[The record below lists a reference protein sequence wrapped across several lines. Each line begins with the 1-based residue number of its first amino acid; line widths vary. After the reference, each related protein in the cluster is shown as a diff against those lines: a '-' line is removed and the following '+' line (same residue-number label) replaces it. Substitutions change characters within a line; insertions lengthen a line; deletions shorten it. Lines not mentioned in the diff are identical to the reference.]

1 MKPTNSEITTPPK
14 PQFSQ
19 TGTQAGERGLATQG
33 SLPPAAYPSPT
44 PQHAKSLLPQEL
56 ADHRRAIASEVKI
69 VLSAYFKPSEDDDI
83 RAGQLAWWCDELQDW
98 TQEQVVW
105 ALRQWNRD
113 SPDKRPTPGHIL
125 GIMTAMR
132 GKREAARLAALPK
145 REDPVRAPVTAE
157 RAAEI
162 MAAAGFAPKTFGGAN
177 NTLD

>member
-1 MKPTNSEITTPPK
+1 MGNEI
-14 PQFSQ
+14 
-19 TGTQAGERGLATQG
+19 ATRDQY
-33 SLPPAAYPSPT
+33 PAPT
-44 PQHAKSLLPQEL
+44 PQIAKSLSQQEL
-56 ADHRRAIASEVKI
+56 HDHREKIAFEVKTHVEFYERDDRVI
-69 VLSAYFKPSEDDDI
+69 AAKLS
-83 RAGQLAWWCDELQDW
+83 WWCDELQDW

-145 REDPVRAPVTAE
+145 HQEPERTPVTAE

-162 MAAAGFAPKTFGGAN
+162 MAAAGFAPGFVPKTFGGAVN
-177 NTLD
+177 D